1 MRLLITRHGQ
11 TLWNLERRYQGQ
23 SDSELTEEGVRQA
36 RLLRRR
42 LTDERIDAVYCSD
55 LRRAWRT
62 AELAIG
68 DRGLAVVRDSA
79 WREKAYGVWEGLTRA
94 EVAARYPEQWQPR
107 DTDRASAA
115 PPGGESLR
123 DVQRRVVA
131 AISALRQR
139 HRDDTVLVVTH
150 AVPLR
155 VLACTL
161 HDDDLATSQR
171 PHLTNCSLSCVRWRD
186 GELAPAIECWDDNT
200 HLEMAP
206 GASR

>member
-23 SDSELTEEGVRQA
+23 SDSELTDEGVRQA
-36 RLLRRR
+36 RLLGRR
-42 LTDERIDAVYCSD
+42 LADERVDAVYASD

-68 DRGLAVVRDSA
+68 GRGLAVARDPA
-79 WREKAYGVWEGLTRA
+79 WREKGYGAWEGLTRA
-94 EVAARYPEQWQPR
+94 EVAARYPEQWQYYGF
-107 DTDRASAA
+107 DRANVA

-131 AISALRQR
+131 ALAALQQW
-139 HRDDTVLVVTH
+139 HRDDAVLVVTH
-150 AVPLR
+150 AVPLW

-161 HDDDLATSQR
+161 HGDDLATSQR
-171 PHLTNCSLSCVRWRD
+171 PHLTNCSLSCVRWDD
-186 GELAPAIECWDDNT
+186 GESVPAIECWDDNA